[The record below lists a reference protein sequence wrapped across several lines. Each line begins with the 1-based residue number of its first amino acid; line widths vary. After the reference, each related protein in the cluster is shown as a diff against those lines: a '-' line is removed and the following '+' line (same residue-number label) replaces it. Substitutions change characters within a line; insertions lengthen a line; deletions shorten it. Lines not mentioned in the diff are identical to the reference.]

1 MGTTS
6 AISTFGSRDVVNF
19 TIADYRTGTPVC
31 YFDFANTTAV
41 NLTGELVWAYGS
53 RGHRQKVA
61 WKSGDQGTLEVETQ
75 IMTMKLYEL
84 VTGGVLDSTAVDF
97 MRREPFTATE
107 TSYTPTK
114 TPVANSLH
122 IYAATDDLGTEVT
135 GDLVVG
141 TKYIAYYLTKT
152 GADGQV
158 LHVKSTS
165 IPKPYKLYGD
175 TLQRDEDNIDHAL
188 KMVAYRA
195 TCNPNFTV
203 NFANDGD
210 PASITLTFDLS
221 ADDDDNVLDLIYL
234 DGEDA

>member
-1 MGTTS
+1 MATTS

-19 TIADYRTGTPVC
+19 TIADYKTGAPVC
-31 YFDFANTTAV
+31 FFDFANTTAV
-41 NLTGELVWAYGS
+41 NLTGDLVWAYGS

-97 MRREPFTATE
+97 MKREVFVADATSFTPSQTAIE
-107 TSYTPTK
+107 GSIH
-114 TPVANSLH
+114 V
-122 IYAATDDLGTEVT
+122 YAATDDLGTEVS
-135 GDLVVG
+135 GDLTIG
-141 TKYIAYYLTKT
+141 SKYVAYYLTKT
-152 GADGQV
+152 GASGQV
-158 LHVKSTS
+158 LHVKGTS

-175 TLQRDEDNIDHAL
+175 TLQRDEDNTDHAL
-188 KMVAYRA
+188 KMVVYRA

-221 ADDDDNVLDLIYL
+221 PDDDDNVLDLIYL
-234 DGEDA
+234 DDADA